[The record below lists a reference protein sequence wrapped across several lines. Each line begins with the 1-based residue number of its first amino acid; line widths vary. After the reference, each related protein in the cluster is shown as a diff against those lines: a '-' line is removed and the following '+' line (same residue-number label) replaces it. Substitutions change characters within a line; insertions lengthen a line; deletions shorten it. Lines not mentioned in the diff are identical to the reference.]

1 MARRYYYSLG
11 DRRAILAL
19 ALLAVGFSVAV
30 LLFYGQGSTSPAS
43 LTDSISADTFPRR
56 HVVRQQT
63 SQPIPESGQ
72 ELFAFDP
79 NTADSTALLKLGLS
93 RWQVVNIYKY
103 RNRGGVYRKP
113 SDFARLYGLTVHQ
126 YKRLEPYIR
135 ISPDYSTPASS
146 LFPSESDA
154 PVSRATARSRK
165 LQPGENVDLNVA
177 DTTQLQLVPGI
188 GSYFAR
194 RIVQYRDRLGGYVS
208 VGQLDEIEDFPASAK
223 SFLTVTSSPL
233 RLDVNKLSL
242 AQLRRHPYINYYQAR
257 AIVEYRRLRGP
268 FQSLED
274 LASLPDF
281 TPQDIQRLSPYLE
294 F

>member
-30 LLFYGQGSTSPAS
+30 LLFHGQGSTAPAS
-43 LTDSISADTFPRR
+43 LSDSISADTLPRR

-63 SQPIPESGQ
+63 SQPIPETGQ
-72 ELFAFDP
+72 KLFAFDP
-79 NTADSTALLKLGLS
+79 NTADSTALLQLGLS

-154 PVSRATARSRK
+154 PVSRSTVRSQK
-165 LQPGENVDLNVA
+165 LQPGETVDLNVA

-188 GSYFAR
+188 GRYFAR

-208 VGQLDEIEDFPASAK
+208 VRQLDEIEDFPASAK
-223 SFLTVTSSPL
+223 SFLTVTASPL
-233 RLDVNKLSL
+233 RLNVNKLSL

-257 AIVEYRRLRGP
+257 SIVDYRRLRGP
-268 FQSLED
+268 LRSLDD

-281 TPQDIQRLSPYLE
+281 TPQDIQRLSAYLE

>member
-146 LFPSESDA
+146 LFPTESDA
-154 PVSRATARSRK
+154 PVSRSTACSHK

-257 AIVEYRRLRGP
+257 AIVEYRRLRGS

>member
-72 ELFAFDP
+72 ELFVFDP
-79 NTADSTALLKLGLS
+79 NTADSIDLLKLGLS

-154 PVSRATARSRK
+154 PVSRSTARSRK

-194 RIVQYRDRLGGYVS
+194 RIVQYRDRLGGYVC

>member
-146 LFPSESDA
+146 LFPSEYDA
-154 PVSRATARSRK
+154 PVSRSTARSRK

>member
-1 MARRYYYSLG
+1 M
-11 DRRAILAL
+11 ITN
-19 ALLAVGFSVAV
+19 F
-30 LLFYGQGSTSPAS
+30 
-43 LTDSISADTFPRR
+43 
-56 HVVRQQT
+56 
-63 SQPIPESGQ
+63 
-72 ELFAFDP
+72 
-79 NTADSTALLKLGLS
+79 
-93 RWQVVNIYKY
+93 YKY

-154 PVSRATARSRK
+154 PVSRSTARSRK

>member
-43 LTDSISADTFPRR
+43 LTDSISADTLPRR

-79 NTADSTALLKLGLS
+79 NTADSTALLRLGLS

-154 PVSRATARSRK
+154 PVSRSTTRSRK

>member
-126 YKRLEPYIR
+126 YKRLEPYIH

-154 PVSRATARSRK
+154 PVSRPTARSRK

>member
-63 SQPIPESGQ
+63 YQSIPESGQ

-154 PVSRATARSRK
+154 PVSRSTARSRK
-165 LQPGENVDLNVA
+165 LKPGENVDLNVA

>member
-30 LLFYGQGSTSPAS
+30 LLFYGQGSISPAS

-56 HVVRQQT
+56 HVVRQQP
-63 SQPIPESGQ
+63 SQSIPESGQ

-154 PVSRATARSRK
+154 PVSRSTARSRK

>member
-154 PVSRATARSRK
+154 PVSRSTARSRK

-233 RLDVNKLSL
+233 RHDVNKLSL

>member
-19 ALLAVGFSVAV
+19 ALLAVGFSVAGQR
-30 LLFYGQGSTSPAS
+30 FYGQGSTSPAS

-154 PVSRATARSRK
+154 PVSRSTTRSRK
-165 LQPGENVDLNVA
+165 LKPGENVDLNVA

>member
-72 ELFAFDP
+72 ELFVFDP
-79 NTADSTALLKLGLS
+79 NTADSIDLLKLGLS

-154 PVSRATARSRK
+154 PVSRSTARSRK